1 MDVATEPNLSGRTL
15 GKQPSM
21 ALDSDF
27 PAGMTNF
34 LALAEASILL
44 PCSNFFL
51 IKLELLSGLVNGAKG
66 Q

>member
-1 MDVATEPNLSGRTL
+1 MDVATEPNLSGGTL
-15 GKQPSM
+15 GKQPM
-21 ALDSDF
+21 TLDSNF

-44 PCSNFFL
+44 PTSNFFL
-51 IKLELLSGLVNGAKG
+51 IKLELLSGLVNRAKG